1 MTRAR
6 MGRPKSYVSA
16 DLLSAAI
23 RTFRQHGYAGASLD
37 VLTRAT
43 GLRRGSLY
51 AAYPDKRA
59 LFLAALG
66 EYTRATVGHIERTLS
81 AAADPLDG
89 ITETLRRVARVAA
102 DGEGRH
108 GCLLTN
114 TATELA
120 GRDPEIQAEVA
131 AAFGRL
137 EAAYA
142 AALERARAAGRL
154 APDVDPGALA
164 RLCVALMHGLRV
176 LGKSGVSE
184 GELQEVVDAALG
196 GLGGKAP

>member
-1 MTRAR
+1 
-6 MGRPKSYVSA
+6 MGRPKSYVPA
-16 DLLSAAI
+16 DVLSAAI
-23 RTFRQHGYAGASLD
+23 RAFRQHGYAGASLD

-59 LFLAALG
+59 LFLAALR
-66 EYTRATVGHIERTLS
+66 EYTRAMVGHVERTLS
-81 AAADPLDG
+81 GADDPLAG

-114 TATELA
+114 TASELA
-120 GRDPEIQAEVA
+120 GRDPEIQTEVA
-131 AAFGRL
+131 AASSRL

-142 AALERARAAGRL
+142 AALERARATGRL
-154 APDVDPGALA
+154 APNLDPGALA
-164 RLCVALMHGLRV
+164 LLCVAVMHGLRV
-176 LGKSGVSE
+176 LGKSGASE

-196 GLGGKAP
+196 GLGGKTP